1 MENDKTNSYIDY
13 RDRFAE
19 KYHHKNDEYWKD
31 LEKFLDYVLDEFFL
45 PSGER
50 WRWEVGEFK
59 YWVESTIR
67 GAEPVCG
74 QLFLQDIFIKRMGI
88 RENEALF
95 LVYGKGRKEKVPEP
109 DELDKVFREELFSIC
124 RNVEKQI
131 DEELIGTFAGGN
143 FEIKGKI
150 PNFTVGFGC
159 IQYFWTSEI
168 KIEDIKRVLK
178 TEPEIHG
185 RKLCYFEKG
194 LCEIWMDSKT
204 GILEGI
210 YEFLPSQTHKAIL
223 KRSQREILKK
233 HIRKFDKKVETESAN
248 NLLHE
253 ISALIHKKGMNL
265 KNDGRNMLGDSLA
278 ETRMSIFLK
287 TVGCERAAKELVEMR
302 NRIFS
307 GGAALL
313 EEPELVEI
321 FYEEQGVPDFEEQ
334 VAEKMDIKGLSREDA
349 VWEIH
354 RKYYKL

>member
-1 MENDKTNSYIDY
+1 MFT
-13 RDRFAE
+13 E
-19 KYHHKNDEYWKD
+19 KV
-31 LEKFLDYVLDEFFL
+31 EK
-45 PSGER
+45 
-50 WRWEVGEFK
+50 K
-59 YWVESTIR
+59 
-67 GAEPVCG
+67 
-74 QLFLQDIFIKRMGI
+74 
-88 RENEALF
+88 
-95 LVYGKGRKEKVPEP
+95 KVPEP
-109 DELDKVFREELFSIC
+109 DELDKVLRERIFLTC

-168 KIEDIKRVLK
+168 EIEDVKRVLK

-223 KRSQREILKK
+223 KRSQRDFLKK
-233 HIRKFDKKVETESAN
+233 RIKKFDKKVETESAN
-248 NLLHE
+248 EILHE

-265 KNDGRNMLGDSLA
+265 KNDDRNMLGESLA
-278 ETRMSIFLK
+278 EMRMSIFLK

-313 EEPELVEI
+313 EEPELVEM